1 MNVSEVLLDTGG
13 HGALEFL
20 ERPRKILLAERR
32 IPILFEQLLGSL
44 VGALDSV
51 LVGLGLGRQK
61 ARIRKWFREIPG
73 PNNVYLVVD
82 AAKLGIL

>member
-1 MNVSEVLLDTGG
+1 MTPGG
-13 HGALEFL
+13 LGALEFL

-32 IPILFEQLLGSL
+32 IPILLEQLLGSL

-51 LVGLGLGRQK
+51 LVGLGLEGRK
-61 ARIRKWFREIPG
+61 RASESGSKKFLVH
-73 PNNVYLVVD
+73 NNVYLVVD